1 MSVTGVPASCC
12 SFCPVR
18 CVAVPMEEI
27 VRAFNFVID
36 QGWVRDSIHLKF
48 FGSRRAASR
57 TTFPNPHGGQSSRL
71 LRSREQYYHNH
82 IATTHMHALLCAHR
96 RSIGRRLNGLR
107 TKSKKPTVRMPLISL
122 RLLRLTV
129 PSTCLLELGLP
140 DVASKLGL
148 IAPIAEQC
156 QHKCVHRPPGAF
168 PGRPRSI

>member
-18 CVAVPMEEI
+18 CVSVPMEEL

-107 TKSKKPTVRMPLISL
+107 TKSKKPTVRIALTTPD
-122 RLLRLTV
+122 LLQDAALTIT
-129 PSTCLLELGLP
+129 PSSSGVL

-156 QHKCVHRPPGAF
+156 QHKWLSR
-168 PGRPRSI
+168 